1 MKNTIICK
9 HGNKFEIESFS
20 DKFSNIDCCGFT
32 IEPTDDS
39 HESFSRKFWFI
50 YSLNNLE
57 CRRDRIIIFDMW
69 FYNEK
74 EKEFGYIAIHK
85 LKEKIKIEEDL
96 NTAQKQF
103 DYLSKIY
110 DNLIFY

>member
-20 DKFSNIDCCGFT
+20 DKFFNINCCDFT

-39 HESFSRKFWFI
+39 HGSFNRNFWFI

-57 CRRDRIIIFDMW
+57 SRRDRIILFDFW
-69 FYNEK
+69 YRDPK
-74 EKEFGYIAIHK
+74 EKEFGYVRIHNK
-85 LKEKIKIEEDL
+85 KIKIEEDL